1 MDRLMS
7 AVSSSTS
14 TPSPEPASRRR
25 AAEREAGGE
34 AAPFSLPGDAG
45 EDKGAAAGTAKTE
58 AGGQPAEPGKAQAS
72 KNAPAVPVVVTQATP
87 APGIGTVASPPAEAK
102 PEQTTPKQDA
112 ATLFAIA
119 VAAQGPAKDAEAKD
133 KPESAEAKEPVP
145 NGEAAATVD
154 ATTPGTAPAP
164 AAVPAAPPPIVVAA
178 TIVTEAV
185 DPVPAAKAAIGMAVA
200 APVKSVPA
208 GGEKSAVAA
217 TALPLPADA
226 SAIAVPET
234 DKNAKPGAKPD
245 PAVAGMAKDAAVAA
259 TPSAT
264 GAAAPDDFKPLEAL
278 QQVLA
283 PIDLSALAQPRGGRP
298 EALPGQP
305 DLEQAAAGAQSPA
318 TAHQR
323 GMADGQPTP
332 LHVVPIEIGLRALA
346 GSKRFDIRLDPAEL
360 GRVDVNLEISE
371 KGEVSA
377 RLVVDRVET
386 LHLLQ
391 RDARTLERAFEQAG
405 LKAADGGVDITLRDP
420 ADQSG
425 FRQNRHEDE
434 ASRRALP
441 TTASDSGEDT
451 AIPAQPAPVRR
462 LVRLGGVDLSI

>member
-1 MDRLMS
+1 MS

-14 TPSPEPASRRR
+14 TPSPEPAASRRR
-25 AAEREAGGE
+25 APEREAGGE
-34 AAPFSLPGDAG
+34 AAPFSLPGEAG
-45 EDKGAAAGTAKTE
+45 EDKAAAVGTAGTE
-58 AGGQPAEPGKAQAS
+58 AGGQPAEPGKAQAP
-72 KNAPAVPVVVTQATP
+72 NGPAAVPVVAAQTAQAPVAGP
-87 APGIGTVASPPAEAK
+87 AASPPAEAK
-102 PEQTTPKQDA
+102 PEQAPPKQDA
-112 ATLFAIA
+112 AALFAIA
-119 VAAQGPAKDAEAKD
+119 VAAQGPAKDTEAED
-133 KPESAEAKEPVP
+133 KPESAEAKETLPDGQAVVTA
-145 NGEAAATVD
+145 EAAVPD
-154 ATTPGTAPAP
+154 KAPAP
-164 AAVPAAPPPIVVAA
+164 AAVAAVPPPVAVAA
-178 TIVTEAV
+178 TIATEAV
-185 DPVPAAKAAIGMAVA
+185 DPALAAKAAIGTAVA
-200 APVKSVPA
+200 APVQTVPVD
-208 GGEKSAVAA
+208 GGKPAVAA
-217 TALPLPADA
+217 TVLPLPPDA
-226 SAIAVPET
+226 AAVTAPET
-234 DKNAKPGAKPD
+234 DKEAKSGAKLHPS
-245 PAVAGMAKDAAVAA
+245 VVGMAKDAAVTVA
-259 TPSAT
+259 PSVT
-264 GAAAPDDFKPLEAL
+264 GAAAPDEVKPLETL
-278 QQVLA
+278 QQALA

-318 TAHQR
+318 AGNHR
-323 GMADGQPTP
+323 GTADGQPTP

-434 ASRRALP
+434 APRRAAP
-441 TTASDSGEDT
+441 TTASDGAEDT
-451 AIPAQPAPVRR
+451 TIPAQPAPVRR

>member
-1 MDRLMS
+1 MS

-14 TPSPEPASRRR
+14 TPSPEQAASRRR
-25 AAEREAGGE
+25 APERAAGGE
-34 AAPFSLPGDAG
+34 VAPFTLPGDVG
-45 EDKGAAAGTAKTE
+45 EDKATADGTAKAE
-58 AGGQPAEPGKAQAS
+58 AGRQPAEPGKAQAP
-72 KNAPAVPVVVTQATP
+72 KGPAAVPVIATQATAAP
-87 APGIGTVASPPAEAK
+87 APGPVASPPTETK
-102 PEQTTPKQDA
+102 PVQVPPKQDA

-119 VAAQGPAKDAEAKD
+119 VAAQGPAKDVEADGKSEPAET
-133 KPESAEAKEPVP
+133 KPEQVP
-145 NGEAAATVD
+145 DGPAAATVEV
-154 ATTPGTAPAP
+154 TASDKTPAP
-164 AAVPAAPPPIVVAA
+164 VTVPVVPAPVVVAA
-178 TIVTEAV
+178 KVVTEVV
-185 DPVPAAKAAIGMAVA
+185 DPVLAGKAANGKAVA
-200 APVKSVPA
+200 APVQNVPEN
-208 GGEKSAVAA
+208 GEKSAIAA
-217 TALPLPADA
+217 TALSLPADA
-226 SAIAVPET
+226 SAIAAPET
-234 DKNAKPGAKPD
+234 DEDANPGAKPH
-245 PAVAGMAKDAAVAA
+245 PAVAGVVKEAAAA
-259 TPSAT
+259 AAPPAT
-264 GAAAPDDFKPLEAL
+264 GTAAPDDIKPLEAL

-298 EALPGQP
+298 EGLPGQP
-305 DLEQAAAGAQSPA
+305 DLAQAAAGAQSPA
-318 TAHQR
+318 TAQQR
-323 GMADGQPTP
+323 GAADGQPTP

-425 FRQNRHEDE
+425 FRQNRQEDE
-434 ASRRALP
+434 APRRASHAVGEA
-441 TTASDSGEDT
+441 TEDSS
-451 AIPAQPAPVRR
+451 IPAQPAPVRR

>member
-1 MDRLMS
+1 MS

-14 TPSPEPASRRR
+14 TPSPEPAASRRL
-25 AAEREAGGE
+25 APEREAGGE
-34 AAPFSLPGDAG
+34 AAPFTLPGDAG
-45 EDKGAAAGTAKTE
+45 EDKASAGGTAKAE
-58 AGGQPAEPGKAQAS
+58 AGGQPAEPGKAQAP
-72 KNAPAVPVVVTQATP
+72 KGPAAVPVIVTPVAT
-87 APGIGTVASPPAEAK
+87 APVSGPVISPPTEAK
-102 PEQTTPKQDA
+102 PEQAVPKQDA
-112 ATLFAIA
+112 ATLFAIT
-119 VAAQGPAKDAEAKD
+119 VAAQGPAKDAEG
-133 KPESAEAKEPVP
+133 ESEPVDTKELVP
-145 NGEAAATVD
+145 DGQAAATAEVVAPD
-154 ATTPGTAPAP
+154 KAPAP
-164 AAVPAAPPPIVVAA
+164 VAVPVVPAPVVVAA
-178 TIVTEAV
+178 TVVIETV
-185 DPVPAAKAAIGMAVA
+185 DPVLAAKAASGKVA
-200 APVKSVPA
+200 APVQNVPTD
-208 GGEKSAVAA
+208 GEKSAVAA

-226 SAIAVPET
+226 SAIAAPET
-234 DKNAKPGAKPD
+234 DEDAKPGAKPQ
-245 PAVAGMAKDAAVAA
+245 PAVAGMAKDAAVTAA
-259 TPSAT
+259 PSAT

-283 PIDLSALAQPRGGRP
+283 PIDLAALAQPRGGRP
-298 EALPGQP
+298 EGLPGQP
-305 DLEQAAAGAQSPA
+305 DLAQAAAGAQSPA
-318 TAHQR
+318 TVQQR
-323 GMADGQPTP
+323 GAADGQPTP

-425 FRQNRHEDE
+425 FRQGRHEGE
-434 ASRRALP
+434 APRRASHAVGEA
-441 TTASDSGEDT
+441 TEDSS
-451 AIPAQPAPVRR
+451 IPAQPAPVRR